1 MKFISIFTLLAAE
14 QQTAFKKY
22 VHSPFFNSHEGIIK
36 LFDLIYSY
44 RSELENSALGSKQL
58 WIKIFPQKAY
68 SASKFNNLS
77 SDLLQLLNDYLA
89 YEEYKKQPVEQK
101 RYTLTAIRK
110 LGHEKQ
116 WKANLRQYKLIHK
129 RYAYRDTQNDYQ
141 QYLYHDELD
150 KQPKRSY
157 DENLQLK
164 NDVLDLY
171 YLGSKLKIACDM
183 LSRNAIIKANYIC
196 SLIDPLLEIIE
207 ENWEV
212 YQQSPSI
219 LIYHQI
225 YNMLKNKE
233 ETYYYTLKDTLQQH
247 VRDFPID
254 ELQTMYDYVQ
264 NYCIRKINS
273 GETQYYREFWNLYK
287 FLLEQNILLRD
298 GILSEWDYK
307 NIVTA
312 GVRLQE
318 YEWTE
323 KFIRKN
329 KQYLH
334 ANIADNA
341 FAYNLAALYYARQNY
356 TAALRSLHQVEFTD
370 VSYQVGA
377 KIIQLKSY
385 YELNEFGAFRAL
397 TDAFRIFIK
406 RNKQLSEYRRQANF
420 NFIKIAK
427 KLAQLKEQFGY
438 KRKAFLKKEWEKH
451 KQLLES
457 LEPLT
462 NADWLVS
469 SLKKLALF

>member
-1 MKFISIFTLLAAE
+1 MKFISLFSLLPAE

-22 VHSPFFNSHEGIIK
+22 VHSPFFNSHVGITL
-36 LFDLIYSY
+36 LFDTIYAH
-44 RSELENSALGSKQL
+44 RSDLLSPALTPETL
-58 WIKIFPQKAY
+58 WITLFPQKAY
-68 SASKFNNLS
+68 SARKFNNLS
-77 SDLLQLLNDYLA
+77 SNLSQLLNDYLA

-101 RYTLTAIRK
+101 RYALSATRK

-116 WKANLRQYKLIHK
+116 WKANLRQYKMIHE

-164 NDVLDLY
+164 NDILDLY

-183 LSRNAIIKANYIC
+183 LSRNAIIKANYTC
-196 SLIDPLLEIIE
+196 SLIDPLLKIIE
-207 ENWEV
+207 DNWAI

-219 LIYHQI
+219 LIYRQI

-233 ETYYYTLKDTLQQH
+233 ETYYHTLKDTLKKH
-247 VRDFPID
+247 IRDFPID

-273 GETQYYREFWNLYK
+273 GETRYYREFWNLYK
-287 FLLEQNILLRD
+287 FLLEQNILLRE
-298 GILSEWDYK
+298 GHLSEWDYK
-307 NIVTA
+307 NIVTT
-312 GVRLQE
+312 GVRLKE

-427 KLAQLKEQFGY
+427 KLAQLKEQWDY
-438 KRKAFLKKEWEKH
+438 KHQAFLKKEWEKH
-451 KQLLES
+451 QKLLKS

-469 SLKKLALF
+469 SLEKLALF